1 MTDIQIFPYF
11 NSVSLEVFPCLEAS
25 EGRHAF
31 GGFQAMAY
39 EALEVHDARMT
50 GELSVGA
57 TYIGVGRNQANE
69 QTQTHW
75 MYCTQ
80 VAPYPTFGIARN
92 HRIPGV
98 TGPAPFLESSLF
110 AHLEPLRNIV
120 GLNVTPVTNH
130 SISEFRLGDEGEL
143 ISSAFGAP
151 NVMGVQVHA
160 PFLPP
165 HFLIGARDLVITAES
180 ERTGQVMAMQ
190 HLTCLRA
197 SAPAI
202 FVQEVPS

>member
-31 GGFQAMAY
+31 GGFQGMAY
-39 EALEVHDARMT
+39 EALEVHDFRVT

-57 TYIGVGRNQANE
+57 TYIGVGRNEASE
-69 QTQTHW
+69 QRQTHW

-80 VAPYPTFGIARN
+80 VSPHPVFGISKN
-92 HRIPGV
+92 HRIPNV
-98 TGPAPFLESSLF
+98 SGPAPFLETSLF
-110 AHLEPLRNIV
+110 VHLEPLRNIV
-120 GLNVTPVTNH
+120 GLNVTPVTHH
-130 SISEFRLGDEGEL
+130 SISEFRLGEEGEL
-143 ISSAFGAP
+143 ISSAFGTP
-151 NVMGVQVHA
+151 NIMGVQVHS

-165 HFLIGARDLVITAES
+165 HFLTGARDLVIAAES
-180 ERTGQVMAMQ
+180 ERTGQVMVMQ

-202 FVQEVPS
+202 FVQEESS